1 LWLSGIIFSGFGM
14 LYQEKS
20 GNPAANFGC
29 WVLPARVDFRQSEAS
44 AHLQDFKIS
53 HAIRIKHNL

>member
-1 LWLSGIIFSGFGM
+1 MENVTIFYGHFLYVMIIWYILWLSGIIFSGFGM

-29 WVLPARVDFRQSEAS
+29 
-44 AHLQDFKIS
+44 
-53 HAIRIKHNL
+53 